1 MKCELQPVPGWQ
13 INNADTKPVP
23 PFTVVSFKSRVTV
36 PDENEIK
43 KFPVRLTATL
53 AGVPL
58 TFVDR
63 VDISQ
68 RALNEWMVIGPF
80 ANASGSVPDT
90 TICPAAV
97 KLDLGGEY
105 PSLVGTAQW
114 QPVSEGLSLRKLFG
128 NVTNAT
134 ALAVACLR
142 ADKAVPVEVL
152 VTCQGGLQL
161 WLRDRLVTTM
171 VGGVKRIPLDLQEG
185 DNILLCKSSVK
196 SDAQWGFGI
205 QFKDLSLDD
214 RCMCGWFPRPN

>member
-1 MKCELQPVPGWQ
+1 
-13 INNADTKPVP
+13 
-23 PFTVVSFKSRVTV
+23 
-36 PDENEIK
+36 
-43 KFPVRLTATL
+43 
-53 AGVPL
+53 
-58 TFVDR
+58 
-63 VDISQ
+63 
-68 RALNEWMVIGPF
+68 
-80 ANASGSVPDT
+80 
-90 TICPAAV
+90 
-97 KLDLGGEY
+97 
-105 PSLVGTAQW
+105 
-114 QPVSEGLSLRKLFG
+114 LRKLFG

-214 RCMCGWFPRPN
+214 RAHVRLVPASELKTVKGLLPPAAKPARAGLQ